1 MNAFSHLI
9 SVRET
14 NLIYI
19 NDCGPRSFF
28 VFSPCSLANYAS
40 LHNNVYCKPHF
51 SQLFK
56 AKGNY
61 DEGFGHR
68 PHREL
73 WEVRADQ
80 EEPEEPAASPSFP
93 DPEAESPKLK
103 VTVLTATMEALGQDP
118 PDRSDRP
125 SESRRLKISWPPPG
139 GTEATP
145 TRDVVLASKPIRA
158 KWPPA
163 NQDRSP
169 VHVHGS
175 SSLKELCL
183 LFTTAQQQSAQQ
195 TPPPTASSLHDT
207 PTEDLNSSFVEDE
220 EQGGAGAQNN
230 CLTKDEENTDEEM
243 KNYKKMDE
251 EEEDKVK
258 TIEEE
263 KWMDEEEV
271 VEEDKGEEEM
281 DKIKVQEEEEMEE
294 DGGVLEEVMVP
305 VKDLET
311 LTETMSPEDLDTS
324 RSSQDVGFWDSEE
337 EDDQK
342 RALSVEEMIKRNR
355 CYEDEE
361 DEAAN
366 LESHLMT

>member
-1 MNAFSHLI
+1 MIAVHF
-9 SVRET
+9 
-14 NLIYI
+14 Y
-19 NDCGPRSFF
+19 FF
-28 VFSPCSLANYAS
+28 VFSHCSLANYAS

-51 SQLFK
+51 CQLFK

-80 EEPEEPAASPSFP
+80 EEPEEPAASPRVQV
-93 DPEAESPKLK
+93 PEAESPKLK

-118 PDRSDRP
+118 PDRSNKP
-125 SESRRLKISWPPPG
+125 SESRRLKFSWPPPG
-139 GTEATP
+139 GCEVTP
-145 TRDVVLASKPIRA
+145 TRDVVLTSKPIRA

-169 VHVHGS
+169 AHMHGS

-183 LFTTAQQQSAQQ
+183 LFTTAHQQTAQQ
-195 TPPPTASSLHDT
+195 TPLPTASSLQDT
-207 PTEDLNSSFVEDE
+207 PTEWLHSSSAEDE
-220 EQGGAGAQNN
+220 QQGVPEAENN
-230 CLTKDEENTDEEM
+230 RLTKDEENTEEM
-243 KNYKKMDE
+243 KNFKKMDE
-251 EEEDKVK
+251 EDKKMVT

-263 KWMDEEEV
+263 KRIVEEV
-271 VEEDKGEEEM
+271 VEEDKEENKEEDEEEEE
-281 DKIKVQEEEEMEE
+281 DEQEEEEMEE
-294 DGGVLEEVMVP
+294 DGDVLEELMVP
-305 VKDLET
+305 VKDRET

-342 RALSVEEMIKRNR
+342 RVLSVEEMIKLNR

-366 LESHLMT
+366 LESHVMT